1 MLRQIRGDQ
10 VKQGMYISGFGGS
23 WFDHPFWRAKFLIE
37 TPEDVAR
44 VRESG
49 VPYVLIDEARGVG
62 VEEAPISGLSLPA
75 PASTPV
81 RIPNRAKPVRWPIGI
96 VEDRRS
102 AERRRA
108 IALVSRSK
116 KIVRGIFD
124 DARLGRAVH
133 VASVTAIV
141 DEIADSV
148 AYSPQT
154 LLAVTRLKN
163 KDEYTYLHSVA
174 VCTLMVCV
182 ARHLDFDAAKV
193 RGLGLAGLLHDIGK
207 MGIPEHILNKQ
218 GRLTDE
224 EFQNVR
230 EHPEHGYRLLCGSP
244 EICET
249 ALDVCRHH
257 HEKIDGSGY
266 PFGLPADAI
275 TFAARVGAVCDV
287 YDALT
292 SDRAYK
298 QAWSTEQAI
307 SEMWRWQ
314 GHFDR
319 EILFTFMQA
328 IEIYPPG
335 MLVQLRS
342 NRLAIILE
350 KKRRNSRPR
359 ALAFYSTRERELLEP
374 EIVII
379 GKGLGGE
386 QAISAENPANWGF
399 TDWDSLSG
407 RLQGRPLGG
416 SRVNALPFSNERQ
429 FPKGAL

>member
-1 MLRQIRGDQ
+1 MLRQIRCDQ

-23 WFDHPFWRAKFLIE
+23 WFDHPFWRAKFLLE
-37 TPEDVAR
+37 TPEDVER
-44 VRESG
+44 VRQSG
-49 VPYVLIDEARGVG
+49 VPYVLIDDARGIG
-62 VEEAPISGLSLPA
+62 IEEGLVSCLSSSAQASAP
-75 PASTPV
+75 V
-81 RIPNRAKPVRWPIGI
+81 QIPNRAKPVHRPIAI
-96 VEDRRS
+96 NEDWRS
-102 AERRRA
+102 AERRQA

-133 VASVTAIV
+133 VSSVTAIV
-141 DEIADSV
+141 DEISDSV
-148 AYSPQT
+148 AHSPQT
-154 LLAVTRLKN
+154 LLGLTRLKN

-182 ARHLDFDAAKV
+182 ARHMGLNEVKV
-193 RGLGLAGLLHDIGK
+193 RDLGLAGLLHDIGK

-218 GRLTDE
+218 GPLTDE

-230 EHPEHGYRLLCGSP
+230 EHPKHGYKLLSGSP

-266 PFGLPADAI
+266 PFGLPANAI
-275 TFAARVGAVCDV
+275 TFAARLGAVCDV

-298 QAWSTEQAI
+298 EAWSPEKAI
-307 SEMWRWQ
+307 SEMWHWE

-319 EILFTFMQA
+319 AVLFTFMQA
-328 IEIYPPG
+328 IEIYSPG

-342 NRLAIILE
+342 NRLAIMLE
-350 KKRRNSRPR
+350 KKRSNSRPR
-359 ALAFYSTRERELLEP
+359 ALAFYSTREGEFLEP
-374 EIVII
+374 EIMII
-379 GKGLGGE
+379 GKDLGGE
-386 QAISAENPANWGF
+386 QTISAEDPVNWGF
-399 TDWDSLSG
+399 TDWDKLSEQLTLG
-407 RLQGRPLGG
+407 KALRLA
-416 SRVNALPFSNERQ
+416 S
-429 FPKGAL
+429 